1 MELPYCRT
9 TKNFTAMQEQQT
21 IQVTFTRGRN
31 SLSIVD
37 KNTDKWSASVSTDN
51 LTLKEAD
58 KLKDLMQNI
67 DDLLSSNPLFN
78 LDK

>member
-1 MELPYCRT
+1 
-9 TKNFTAMQEQQT
+9 MQEQQT